1 MAKRGMKRID
11 RTHTQP
17 KNQVAPVPELHGAA
31 KHTKQR
37 APAPPPAGEGG

>member
-11 RTHTQP
+11 RTHTRP
-17 KNQVAPVPELHGAA
+17 KNQMAPVAELQGAA